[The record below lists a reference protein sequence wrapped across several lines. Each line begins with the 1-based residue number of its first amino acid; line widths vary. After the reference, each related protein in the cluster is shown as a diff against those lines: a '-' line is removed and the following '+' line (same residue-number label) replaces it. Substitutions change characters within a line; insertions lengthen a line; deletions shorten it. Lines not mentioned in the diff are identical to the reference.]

1 MEAVLQHISDEELY
15 SLYKEGLGDVYL
27 EALWNR
33 YHHLVFAAAF
43 KYLKQRDGAEDI
55 KQRVFHKLIEL
66 PQEYR
71 IERFANWLGIVTRNL
86 AIEEQ
91 RKIKRSLEKGW
102 FSVSETDDEELC
114 EKEQNLARLETR
126 MSLLN
131 KAQQLCIRLFYLEGK
146 SYKEVSDISGF
157 TANEVK
163 THIQNGKRN
172 LKSLFLGK

>member
-1 MEAVLQHISDEELY
+1 MGAVLQHISDEELY
-15 SLYKEGLGDVYL
+15 SLYKEGKGDIYL

-33 YHHLVFAAAF
+33 YHHLVFASAF
-43 KYLKQRDGAEDI
+43 KYLKNKSGAEDI
-55 KQRVFHKLIEL
+55 KQRVFQKLIEL

-71 IERFANWLGIVTRNL
+71 IERFVSWLGIVTRNL

-91 RKIKRSLEKGW
+91 RKIKRSMEKTW
-102 FSVSETDDEELC
+102 FSVAETDDDELG
-114 EKEQNLARLETR
+114 EKEQNLSRLENR
-126 MSLLN
+126 VSLLN

-146 SYKEVSDISGF
+146 SYKEVSEISGF
-157 TANEVK
+157 SANEVK